1 MAHRAFDIMEGIENN
16 LESEIDKESMLNILA
31 SEEVLSKDW
40 NNKKDEEWN
49 NV

>member
-1 MAHRAFDIMEGIENN
+1 VAHRALDIMEGIENN

-49 NV
+49 SV